1 LGSAFVIVH
10 HCRAIQ
16 SAKVGA
22 QLIESAENIRSSGEG
37 SPPPVDELEVA
48 DDGNLDELP
57 G

>member
-22 QLIESAENIRSSGEG
+22 QLIENAETIRSSGEG